1 MNQKTALKTSAAA
14 MLAGLICATA
24 PAFALEPALPRS
36 PKVFAK
42 LDTDSNGRITIQELE
57 PRALRRFTRLD
68 GDKNGEVSSAEIDA
82 SLQKFMTMR
91 RNRMLK
97 AMDADS
103 SGAISRAEL
112 DRFVEKLLK
121 AADADADG
129 GVSLDE
135 ARNFRLAK
143 LRKPLNGE
151 STN

>member
-1 MNQKTALKTSAAA
+1 MNKKTALKISAAA
-14 MLAGLICATA
+14 LLLCAAA
-24 PAFALEPALPRS
+24 PVVAMEPALPRS

-42 LDTDSNGRITIQELE
+42 LDTDSNGRITVQELE

-82 SLQKFMTMR
+82 SLQKYMTMR

-97 AMDADS
+97 AMDADA
-103 SGAISRAEL
+103 SGAISKAEL
-112 DRFVEKLLK
+112 DRFVENLLK

-143 LRKPLNGE
+143 LKKPLNGE